1 MSTRATRGAASTRAI
16 ERGATRDGRRLRR
29 NRRQRSRGT
38 TTTTTTAR
46 ASRTNDARARDRDRD
61 DYDVHTVMYGDTLNE
76 IARAHGTSAEAV
88 CEANGIRFD
97 DEGNDEDAPAL
108 YVGQRLL
115 IPTTNDDGRSR
126 RGEVGEYGSR
136 RTTAMSERE
145 RDAEFAR
152 ARRSR
157 SEQRRMSAPTTRTH
171 AVVSA
176 SAVEELTRDDV
187 VGMLTHRDETV
198 MLLVETENCRW
209 CDDVQP
215 AWTAVAVCYAND
227 PTVRVCRLRC
237 DSAEMKQF
245 AAKYFRAKT
254 FPTIVALPAGK
265 GPVYRHAS
273 ADRSVGALLEF
284 AEEATGRT
292 APTLAI
298 DLRKSPQSASSA
310 MTTRRGV
317 SAASDASSFSR
328 QTAQNPF
335 NALTGAL
342 GSTLGFDGNSG
353 RSSVGV
359 SATPSSQVLPLAAG
373 ITTLAIF
380 AAVANVAV
388 AARNAGAK
396 RQPRRLGRH
405 FHEEEFADD
414 HEPLD
419 DYDEAV
425 MEVSSQNDARQ
436 LAEWRDIVVEELFSL
451 PSRALLLIRIW
462 FLIGRRSVELG
473 KSRSKNERRGG
484 RSRDEYEVDEYYEDE
499 RRPFRDDGDARR
511 ARPSRNSRDDPT
523 YY

>member
-29 NRRQRSRGT
+29 NRRHRSRGT

-115 IPTTNDDGRSR
+115 IPTTNDDGRWR

-176 SAVEELTRDDV
+176 STVEELTRDDV

-254 FPTIVALPAGK
+254 FPTL
-265 GPVYRHAS
+265 
-273 ADRSVGALLEF
+273 
-284 AEEATGRT
+284 
-292 APTLAI
+292 
-298 DLRKSPQSASSA
+298 
-310 MTTRRGV
+310 
-317 SAASDASSFSR
+317 
-328 QTAQNPF
+328 
-335 NALTGAL
+335 
-342 GSTLGFDGNSG
+342 
-353 RSSVGV
+353 
-359 SATPSSQVLPLAAG
+359 
-373 ITTLAIF
+373 
-380 AAVANVAV
+380 
-388 AARNAGAK
+388 
-396 RQPRRLGRH
+396 
-405 FHEEEFADD
+405 
-414 HEPLD
+414 
-419 DYDEAV
+419 
-425 MEVSSQNDARQ
+425 
-436 LAEWRDIVVEELFSL
+436 SL
-451 PSRALLLIRIW
+451 IHI
-462 FLIGRRSVELG
+462 
-473 KSRSKNERRGG
+473 
-484 RSRDEYEVDEYYEDE
+484 
-499 RRPFRDDGDARR
+499 
-511 ARPSRNSRDDPT
+511 
-523 YY
+523 

>member
-29 NRRQRSRGT
+29 NRRHRSRGT

-115 IPTTNDDGRSR
+115 IPTTNDDGRWR

-176 SAVEELTRDDV
+176 STVEELTRDDV

-335 NALTGAL
+335 NALTGVL

-388 AARNAGAK
+388 CGAK
-396 RQPRRLGRH
+396 RRRETPTAQVGSAFPRRR
-405 FHEEEFADD
+405 
-414 HEPLD
+414 
-419 DYDEAV
+419 V
-425 MEVSSQNDARQ
+425 R
-436 LAEWRDIVVEELFSL
+436 
-451 PSRALLLIRIW
+451 
-462 FLIGRRSVELG
+462 
-473 KSRSKNERRGG
+473 G
-484 RSRDEYEVDEYYEDE
+484 RSRAV
-499 RRPFRDDGDARR
+499 R
-511 ARPSRNSRDDPT
+511 
-523 YY
+523 